1 MSHRH
6 YCDVT
11 GHFWECYGLRPFAG
25 ESEPSICMCR
35 QHRVPMAVGD
45 HSGCRIESLAC
56 PEHLADQLRAM
67 QEAKQAFERRK
78 REFGLDEKFVRM
90 QSMPSGPEQDAAAQE
105 ILDWSFEN

>member
-1 MSHRH
+1 
-6 YCDVT
+6 
-11 GHFWECYGLRPFAG
+11 
-25 ESEPSICMCR
+25 MCR

-67 QEAKQAFERRK
+67 QEAKQAFEQRK
-78 REFGLDEKFVRM
+78 IEFGLDEKFVRM

-105 ILDWSFEN
+105 ILDWILEN